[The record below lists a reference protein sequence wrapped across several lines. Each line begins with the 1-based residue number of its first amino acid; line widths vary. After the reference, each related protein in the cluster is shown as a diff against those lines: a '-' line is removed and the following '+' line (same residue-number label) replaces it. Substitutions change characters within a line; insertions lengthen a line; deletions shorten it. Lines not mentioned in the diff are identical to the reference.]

1 MTTSRTRFEPQIRV
15 TRSGGGSRRS
25 VEAELEIHSPV
36 EAVWRAL
43 TDAAELE
50 NWFPPAACV
59 EEGAG
64 GSIELIRDDQMKT
77 RMPIEIW
84 EPGYG

>member
-50 NWFPPAACV
+50 NWFPPTACV